1 MLYSIEEINQAL
13 LATYTLHV
21 QETTGPVDANVIG
34 HLGNIIHYVNS
45 FECAAC
51 VVDQYS
57 AFRSDIVSNLRDALD
72 SLKSL
77 SEILGKKHRLVSTAA
92 LAIGAAQDQDCNDMT
107 LGYDEFFNIEVDET
121 GNVVSVANGNTKVPF
136 TLEYRLSKYGRWD
149 AQLTW
154 LCAVTEMYPGDMH
167 LSYLADLLCEPD
179 GPELFFKSYKAA
191 EQIMEMLEP
200 FETKA
205 LEPLSKLS

>member
-51 VVDQYS
+51 VVDRYS

-121 GNVVSVANGNTKVPF
+121 SNVVSVANGNTKVPF

-154 LCAVTEMYPGDMH
+154 LSTVAEMRPGDVC
-167 LSYLADLLCEPD
+167 LSDIADLLCEPN
-179 GPELFFKSYKAA
+179 GPELFFRSYKAA

-200 FETKA
+200 FEAKV
-205 LEPLSKLS
+205 LEPLAELE

>member
-51 VVDQYS
+51 VVDRYS
-57 AFRSDIVSNLRDALD
+57 IVMSDIVSNLRDALD

-77 SEILGKKHRLVSTAA
+77 SEILGEQHRLVRTAA
-92 LAIGAAQDQDCNDMT
+92 LAIGAAQDPDFGDIA
-107 LGYDEFFNIEVDET
+107 LGYGGYFSIEVDENN
-121 GNVVSVANGNTKVPF
+121 NVVSVANGNTKVPF

>member
-1 MLYSIEEINQAL
+1 MLYTIEEINQSL

-21 QETTGPVDANVIG
+21 QETKGPVDANVIG

-45 FECAAC
+45 FEHAAC
-51 VVDQYS
+51 VVDRYS

-92 LAIGAAQDQDCNDMT
+92 LAIGAAQDPDYNDMT

-154 LCAVTEMYPGDMH
+154 LSTVAEMRPGDVC
-167 LSYLADLLCEPD
+167 LSDIADLLCEPN
-179 GPELFFKSYKAA
+179 GPELFFRSYKAA

>member
-1 MLYSIEEINQAL
+1 MLYTVEEINQAL

-21 QETTGPVDANVIG
+21 QETTGPVDANIIG
-34 HLGNIIHYVNS
+34 HLGNIINHVNV

-57 AFRSDIVSNLRDALD
+57 TFRRDIVSNMRHALD

-77 SEILGKKHRLVSTAA
+77 SEILGETHRLVRTAA
-92 LAIGAAQDQDCNDMT
+92 LAIGVAQDQDYGDMP
-107 LGYDEFFNIEVDET
+107 LGYDRFFNVEVDEN
-121 GNVVSVANGNTKVPF
+121 GCVLSVSDDITASSF
-136 TLEYRLSKYGRWD
+136 TLDYRLGMYGRWD

-154 LCAVTEMYPGDMH
+154 LGTYAKPIKGNI
-167 LSYLADLLCEPD
+167 YLTDVADLLCEPD

-200 FETKA
+200 FKA
-205 LEPLSKLS
+205 TAKLG